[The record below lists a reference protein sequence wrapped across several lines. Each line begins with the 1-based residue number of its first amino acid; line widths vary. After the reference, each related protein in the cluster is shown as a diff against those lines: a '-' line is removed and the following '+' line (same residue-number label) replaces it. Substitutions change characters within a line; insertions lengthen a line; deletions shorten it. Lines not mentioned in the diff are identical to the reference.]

1 MHFAYNHL
9 KQRQLKNWDLATDL
23 RKTHEKSSAIMFL
36 GFFLHYLCYL
46 QILTQKFWFVQ
57 RERNS

>member
-9 KQRQLKNWDLATDL
+9 KQRQLKIGISPPIY
-23 RKTHEKSSAIMFL
+23 EKHMKKALLLLL